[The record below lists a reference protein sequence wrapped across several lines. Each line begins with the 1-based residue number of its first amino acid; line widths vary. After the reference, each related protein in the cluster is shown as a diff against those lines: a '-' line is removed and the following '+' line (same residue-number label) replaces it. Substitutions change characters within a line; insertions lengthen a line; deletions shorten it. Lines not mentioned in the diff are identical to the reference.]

1 MLRNKKWQLLNR
13 YKLIVGGGGDQ
24 VNVMRRR
31 PPPPP
36 FTHQA
41 TNVQSLI
48 VVSCRGNSSEKLI
61 NVRLVCI
68 V

>member
-36 FTHQA
+36 LHTPGDECSVP
-41 TNVQSLI
+41 N
-48 VVSCRGNSSEKLI
+48 RGKL
-61 NVRLVCI
+61 
-68 V
+68 

>member
-31 PPPPP
+31 PPP

>member
-13 YKLIVGGGGDQ
+13 YKLIVWGRGRSGKCHA
-24 VNVMRRR
+24 
-31 PPPPP
+31 PPPP

>member
-13 YKLIVGGGGDQ
+13 YKLIVWGRGRSGTCPAGGAA
-24 VNVMRRR
+24 
-31 PPPPP
+31 PPPP

-61 NVRLVCI
+61 NVR
-68 V
+68 

>member
-13 YKLIVGGGGDQ
+13 YKLIVWGRGRAGKWPAPP
-24 VNVMRRR
+24 